1 MIELSIR
8 NNIILDD
15 KNDTHS
21 YAGSIISAF
30 LRHHLTEKKLSFC
43 FETVMS
49 HTSKIE
55 EIKEVK
61 ERGYKTYLY
70 FISTDNPKVNI
81 SRVENRVE
89 KGGHN
94 VAPDKVSG
102 RYFNTLENLISAVKN
117 TDKCYLFDN
126 SGKEFLLIATKVNK
140 DELSLEVTPELLPA
154 WFINYVLKHY
164 LLADDTR

>member
-89 KGGHN
+89 
-94 VAPDKVSG
+94 
-102 RYFNTLENLISAVKN
+102 
-117 TDKCYLFDN
+117 
-126 SGKEFLLIATKVNK
+126 
-140 DELSLEVTPELLPA
+140 
-154 WFINYVLKHY
+154 
-164 LLADDTR
+164 